1 MRRGS
6 FRQRLSKQP
15 AQERAIHLHHVW
27 KIEIEDIANRLFHNR
42 MIPPDVEH
50 AVTAQK
56 IQVRLIIHVVQVRAF
71 RSRIDLVEPD
81 HSLRLHQR
89 RVYVSLVELVILAQS
104 RRDNFLQIK
113 SHPVMFCDLHS
124 KRKRNA
130 MSNASSYWRQSS
142 IYYMTQLTKS
152 RGIHLG
158 SRSF

>member
-27 KIEIEDIANRLFHNR
+27 KIEIEDIANRLFHYR

-50 AVTAQK
+50 AVTAQE

-71 RSRIDLVEPD
+71 RSRVDLVEPD

-89 RVYVSLVELVILAQS
+89 RVYMSLVELIIFTQS
-104 RRDNFLQIK
+104 GCDNFFQIK
-113 SHPVMFCDLHS
+113 SHPMTFCDLRS
-124 KRKRNA
+124 KRKCSA
-130 MSNASSYWRQSS
+130 MSSASSYWRQSPV
-142 IYYMTQLTKS
+142 I
-152 RGIHLG
+152 
-158 SRSF
+158 